1 MKAIRNALPDS
12 RHRIASVGL
21 LKAANVVDVPQWR
34 FIQHLGA
41 IRNLC
46 DHNKAMEPTA
56 EQVTDLITGVDK
68 TLKTLF

>member
-1 MKAIRNALPDS
+1 MSIQKYQPEQIVAVLRQI
-12 RHRIASVGL
+12 
-21 LKAANVVDVPQWR
+21 VDVPQGR

-46 DHNKAMEPTA
+46 DHNKTKEPTA